1 MAEGA
6 SVVSFF
12 VCSDEKCRLS
22 WRHGHFAIPLG
33 PGMREIWSKAL
44 FSRVSAS
51 EYLRDHF
58 PREDHERLQGEVMA
72 TELPLMLE
80 DDIGDPDEDE

>member
-1 MAEGA
+1 MAEEV

-22 WRHGHFAIPLG
+22 WRHGHFTIPLG
-33 PGMREIWSKAL
+33 SGLGEIWSKAL
-44 FSRVSAS
+44 FSQASAR
-51 EYLRDHF
+51 EYIWEHF
-58 PREDHERLQGEVMA
+58 PREDRERLQKEVGA